1 MGVLNLNQDPNFFQQ
16 TAEVDHLKIH
26 PDFIHNLNVG
36 LPNDIALIKLPNLA
50 TLNKNVKI
58 ASLAEKDDDFLGGKC
73 VVAGWG
79 ITSTGKTPRR
89 LKEVSVNYVKMEFI
103 SPILLKAGK
112 C

>member
-1 MGVLNLNQDPNFFQQ
+1 MGVLNRIQDPNQQ
-16 TAEVDHLKIH
+16 TAEVDHIKIH
-26 PDFIHNLNVG
+26 PDFNLNIG
-36 LPNDIALIKLPNLA
+36 LPNDIALIKLSNLA

-58 ASLAEKDDDFLGGKC
+58 ASLAEKDDDFLGEKC

-79 ITSTGKTPRR
+79 ITSTGKSSKR

-103 SPILLKAGK
+103 SPILLKTGK

>member
-1 MGVLNLNQDPNFFQQ
+1 MG
-16 TAEVDHLKIH
+16 T
-26 PDFIHNLNVG
+26 HNLADRSYVNRKKVKADHHIIHTG
-36 LPNDIALIKLPNLA
+36 YKDGEIPMLNDIALIKLSTTA
-50 TLNKNVKI
+50 TINKDVQI

-103 SPILLKAGK
+103 SPILLKTGK